1 MEELGVPGIPREIGG
16 RAVGWVQGRVCSQ
29 MRRKV
34 WVWSGGRIR
43 EGLGRRGVGVGDK
56 RVGLELEIEAEGD
69 TL

>member
-1 MEELGVPGIPREIGG
+1 MVRGG
-16 RAVGWVQGRVCSQ
+16 
-29 MRRKV
+29 
-34 WVWSGGRIR
+34 IR